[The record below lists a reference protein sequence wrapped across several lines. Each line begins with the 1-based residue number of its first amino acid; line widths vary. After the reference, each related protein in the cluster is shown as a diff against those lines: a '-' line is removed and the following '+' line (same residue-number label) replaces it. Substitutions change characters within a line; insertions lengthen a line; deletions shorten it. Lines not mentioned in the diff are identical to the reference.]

1 MFSFLSKRL
10 KGMSITGLVIIGL
23 FFVMGIVAVGQLAG
37 WQTAGIVAML
47 PGVPFVFGTTLAA
60 NEPRKYGVGLLTE
73 IGVIASDIVY
83 SGASVGDNGAG
94 YGRPLVA
101 GDKFLG
107 FAESKVD
114 NSSGSAGDLSVKCFM
129 PEFIQLPVSGAVIT
143 DVGQPV
149 YASDDNTFT
158 FVAVS
163 NSLIGHVSQF
173 VSSGVVIVKPL
184 AQAVDDFGA
193 REERE
198 TKSANYTMDAE
209 DTGKVIYIDTDA
221 FAITLPATV
230 VGYKYTF
237 VNAGA
242 FGAVAINISPDAND
256 KIMGPDIAGTDNKDL
271 INTKATARRGDY
283 VTMIADGANGW
294 MVTDIK
300 GTWAEEG

>member
-1 MFSFLSKRL
+1 MFRFLSTRL
-10 KGMSITGLVIIGL
+10 KSMSITGLVLIGL

-37 WQTAGIVAML
+37 WETAGIVALL

-60 NEPRKYGVGLLTE
+60 NEPRKYGVGLYTNIL
-73 IGVIASDIVY
+73 IIASDIVY
-83 SGASVGDNGAG
+83 SGAAVGDNGAG

-107 FAESKVD
+107 FADAKVD
-114 NSSGSAGDLSVKCFM
+114 NSSGSAGDKDIRCFM
-129 PEFIQLPVSGAVIT
+129 PEFIQLAVSGAVIT

-163 NSLIGHVSQF
+163 NSLIGHVSQW

-184 AQAVDDFGA
+184 AEAIDDFGA

-209 DTGKVIYIDTDA
+209 DVSKIIYIDTDA

-256 KIMGPDIAGTDNKDL
+256 KIMGPDIGGTNNKDL
-271 INTKATARRGDY
+271 INTKTTARRGDF
-283 VTMIADGANGW
+283 VTILADGVDGW